1 MNPWVFLPIGYLF
14 TILVEAPILLVGLA
28 RRHDLRTRLFA
39 GVWLTLC
46 TYPVVVLVLP
56 PLLDS
61 ETNRLGYLLVAE
73 TFAPL
78 AECLLFYAAFD
89 SKPEVTRV
97 ERIRNCAAIILA
109 NLASFLLGEWIYTT
123 EWFRDSVYPWLQ
135 SLGATS

>member
-14 TILVEAPILLVGLA
+14 TILVEAPILLAGLA
-28 RRHDLRTRLFA
+28 HRHDLRTRLFA

-61 ETNRLGYLLVAE
+61 ENNRLGYLLVAE

-78 AECLLFYAAFD
+78 AECLLFYTAFD
-89 SKPEVTRV
+89 SEPTVTRA
-97 ERIRNCAAIILA
+97 ERIRDCTTIILA

-123 EWFRDSVYPWLQ
+123 EWFRKTVSPWLQ
-135 SLGATS
+135 SLGPVS